1 MFHQLNIL
9 LWILVIIIIPL
20 TISIEGPGLRR
31 VLHLFLRLSTPWFAF
46 STTPPPALTS
56 HRHIRWHSRDHFMG
70 GMGMWWVQRYWLTL
84 HSLKS
89 WSTSG
94 NRSQP
99 TLSSS
104 LPPTWSVSIH
114 PVHNLHCFSPDSWPL
129 RLACSSTTW
138 QRRASDEHFLTLAT
152 VLRPGSRWRMR
163 MKNWRGA
170 FLFWL
175 LKVNHANADHH
186 QVAAVSVAPA
196 RGCWDEGRHNVP
208 SWGELARPGN
218 NISANNSF
226 SQNHG
231 YKDVKPMLSI
241 SIMMMITGEV
251 TACGSMTFG

>member
-1 MFHQLNIL
+1 M
-9 LWILVIIIIPL
+9 
-20 TISIEGPGLRR
+20 SIEGPGLRR

-70 GMGMWWVQRYWLTL
+70 DVM
-84 HSLKS
+84 
-89 WSTSG
+89 STAILAYFAFFVKLIDQWKQIAA
-94 NRSQP
+94 NLVILLA
-99 TLSSS
+99 TNL
-104 LPPTWSVSIH
+104 VSIH
-114 PVHNLHCFSPDSWPL
+114 PPCSQCFSSTFSPDSWPL

-218 NISANNSF
+218 NISAVLA
-226 SQNHG
+226 
-231 YKDVKPMLSI
+231 KTMDTKMLSQ
-241 SIMMMITGEV
+241 
-251 TACGSMTFG
+251 CYQYR